1 VHASS
6 EKTYDDALRI
16 KLLDRAGEL
25 LSAAGP
31 KALSLRKLAADAET
45 STTAVY
51 SLFGGK
57 TELVNGLRVEGFQRF
72 RTKMA
77 AVTRTGDAMRTWC
90 GSASPTGRPHWPTP
104 SYSIMF
110 HRGGA
115 RRRAERRDRPS
126 VPRGA
131 DPAVEEAIRAGV
143 EWAHSPTSPPN

>member
-1 VHASS
+1 MPRP
-6 EKTYDDALRI
+6 KTHDDALRL

-45 STTAVY
+45 PTTAVY

-104 SYSIMF
+104 SCTRSCST
-110 HRGGA
+110 GA
-115 RRRAERRDRPS
+115 
-126 VPRGA
+126 VPGVARNDETGRLSPEA
-131 DPAVEEAIRAGV
+131 LIPLEEAIRAGV